1 MKHLNEELLYSLPD
15 YINGQI
21 KDQKLISEIEAEINN
36 NPGFKLEYENLRN
49 TFLFLNK
56 TQFEEP
62 SEAYFNNLLPNIHAK
77 LDAKREKKKFS
88 ILDYLSPTLKYVL
101 PVICILF
108 VVYIYTKDTTVE
120 QVAVINQPE
129 TTIVSEN
136 TLTNNIQGD
145 SNTSINESTGNS
157 NESVTQTQ
165 TETVAVQTEN
175 ITAETINQIETDII
189 ATDNAFTTED
199 DIYDIQYEGLSDEDE
214 EQILN
219 SLKNSDL

>member
-21 KDQKLISEIEAEINN
+21 KDQKLISEIETEINN

>member
-15 YINGQI
+15 YINDQI
-21 KDQKLISEIEAEINN
+21 KDQKLISEIEMEINN

-77 LDAKREKKKFS
+77 IDAKKDKKKFN

-101 PVICILF
+101 PVICIMF
-108 VVYIYTKDTTVE
+108 VVYIYTKDATVE

-129 TTIVSEN
+129 TTIVNEN
-136 TLTNNIQGD
+136 TTANNIQGD
-145 SNTSINESTGNS
+145 SNASTNQSAENTNESITKN
-157 NESVTQTQ
+157 Q
-165 TETVAVQTEN
+165 TETSQIQIEN
-175 ITAETINQIETDII
+175 IPVETISQIETDII